1 MVYQAPPLLSKL
13 LFDRLCVALSGYV
26 LFLGYLFQTSGRNAN
41 KTSDP
46 RDGERGGKFVVEESD
61 DEETNLRVGEEAYE
75 LEGPSRT
82 VDSDDEIR

>member
-1 MVYQAPPLLSKL
+1 MIHQAPPVLSKVL
-13 LFDRLCVALSGYV
+13 LDRLCIALAGYV
-26 LFLGYLFQTSGRNAN
+26 LILGVVFQTSGKNAN
-41 KTSDP
+41 KTPDL

-61 DEETNLRVGEEAYE
+61 DEETNLRGGDEAYE

>member
-1 MVYQAPPLLSKL
+1 MIHQAPPILSKVL
-13 LFDRLCVALSGYV
+13 LGRLCIALGGYV
-26 LFLGYLFQTSGRNAN
+26 LTLTHLFQTSGRNTN
-41 KTSDP
+41 KTPDL

-61 DEETNLRVGEEAYE
+61 DEETNLRGGDEAYE

>member
-1 MVYQAPPLLSKL
+1 MIHEALPILSKIPL
-13 LFDRLCVALSGYV
+13 DRLCIALGGYV
-26 LFLGYLFQTSGRNAN
+26 LTLTYLFQTSGRNAN
-41 KTSDP
+41 KTPDP

-61 DEETNLRVGEEAYE
+61 DEETNLRGGDEAYE